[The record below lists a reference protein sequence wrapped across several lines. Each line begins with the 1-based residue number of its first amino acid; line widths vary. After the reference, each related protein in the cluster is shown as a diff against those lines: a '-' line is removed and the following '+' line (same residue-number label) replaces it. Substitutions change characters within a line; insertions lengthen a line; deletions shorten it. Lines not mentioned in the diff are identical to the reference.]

1 MHTVNMTTQFF
12 THKQLSCA
20 LFVLLMVSAISA
32 AHARSR
38 NAVLLGQVQAGAT
51 QAQACQPYLHDDA
64 DEYEACIDGLVRQH
78 SKGGVKAEARKLGV
92 LYFGFAGALN
102 SARVSLPGAEELAQR
117 YARSSIKLK
126 NKLKLSDA
134 DLCSVLSG
142 DCQARSAA
150 MKR

>member
-1 MHTVNMTTQFF
+1 MTTQYF
-12 THKQLSCA
+12 THRKSTC
-20 LFVLLMVSAISA
+20 VLLALLVLSAISS
-32 AHARSR
+32 AHAQNK
-38 NAVLLGQVQAGAT
+38 NAALLSQVQAGVA
-51 QAQACQPYLHDDA
+51 QAQPCQPYLHDDA

-78 SKGGVKAEARKLGV
+78 SKGGVKAQARRLGV

>member
-1 MHTVNMTTQFF
+1 MHTVNMTISYFKPST
-12 THKQLSCA
+12 CV
-20 LFVLLMVSAISA
+20 LFVLLVAAALST
-32 AHARSR
+32 AHAQSR
-38 NAVLLGQVQAGAT
+38 NAALLNQVQAGVA

-64 DEYEACIDGLVRQH
+64 DEYEACIDALARQL
-78 SKGGVKAEARKLGV
+78 SIGGAKTQARKLGV

-102 SARVSLPGAEELAQR
+102 SARVSLPGAEKLAQR

-134 DLCSVLSG
+134 ELCSALSG

-150 MKR
+150 MRQR